1 MCLEK
6 IAPTVGK
13 LKMTDVTIGWIRN
26 SLELG
31 SIALTANLRKQIEAN
46 PNLEIV
52 GETEW
57 PFDSHGDLPALP
69 SVAAHAAAH

>member
-13 LKMTDVTIGWIRN
+13 LKMDDLTVGWIRN
-26 SLELG
+26 SMELG
-31 SIALTANLRKQIEAN
+31 TIALTANLRPQIKAN

-57 PFDSHGDLPALP
+57 PFDADGNLPGLPAIASP
-69 SVAAHAAAH
+69 AFAD